1 MKTKVLFEEV
11 QRQNQKWIWFL
22 LLMILGL
29 VIFAFIQQVLFHK
42 PFGTHPVP
50 DWAFIFFFTI
60 PLLLFLLLFRMELRT
75 QINEKQVI
83 FSYPPFIRR
92 EKVILWPEIKNCY
105 IRIYNPIKEYGGWG
119 IRLAIKKGHGRAYN
133 VSGNMGIQ
141 LELVNGEM
149 ILIGTKKP
157 GEAEE
162 TIKRIR
168 ALN

>member
-1 MKTKVLFEEV
+1 MKTKVLFEEA

-29 VIFAFIQQVLFHK
+29 VIFAFIQQILFHK

-60 PLLLFLLLFRMELRT
+60 PLLFFLLLFRMELRT
-75 QINEKQVI
+75 RINDKQIS
-83 FSYPPFIRR
+83 FSYRPFFRR
-92 EKVILWPEIKNCY
+92 EKVIEWSDIKNCY

-119 IRLAIKKGHGRAYN
+119 IRWSIKKGHGRAYN

-141 LELVNGEM
+141 LELVNGDM
-149 ILIGTKKP
+149 ILIGTRKP
-157 GEAEE
+157 REAEE
-162 TIKRIR
+162 IINSIL